1 MTAHSLKENIWQS
14 EVFVRSISGFNDI
27 VRRTLVY
34 LWNEQYIITKS
45 KISYIKKITV
55 VRLEI
60 RKAVPKADISKFKVY
75 LSKIYTMKLIKDKE
89 NLINQSIRLVIE
101 TSLEPIGSKVLVVLH
116 LRSENTSY
124 NLKCYVR

>member
-34 LWNEQYIITKS
+34 LYGMNNTSLLKARYPTF
-45 KISYIKKITV
+45 KKITV

-60 RKAVPKADISKFKVY
+60 RNAVPKADISKFKVY
-75 LSKIYTMKLIKDKE
+75 LSKIYTMKLI
-89 NLINQSIRLVIE
+89 
-101 TSLEPIGSKVLVVLH
+101 
-116 LRSENTSY
+116 
-124 NLKCYVR
+124 

>member
-60 RKAVPKADISKFKVY
+60 RNAVPKADISKFKVY
-75 LSKIYTMKLIKDKE
+75 LSKIYTMKLI
-89 NLINQSIRLVIE
+89 
-101 TSLEPIGSKVLVVLH
+101 
-116 LRSENTSY
+116 
-124 NLKCYVR
+124 

>member
-1 MTAHSLKENIWQS
+1 MNNTSLLKA
-14 EVFVRSISGFNDI
+14 RYP
-27 VRRTLVY
+27 TL
-34 LWNEQYIITKS
+34 
-45 KISYIKKITV
+45 KKITV

-60 RKAVPKADISKFKVY
+60 RNAVPKADISKFKVY

-116 LRSENTSY
+116 LRSENISY